1 MARIVAFQAAE
12 EGSEPSGSTR
22 RLLLKKE
29 RFMKDL
35 RKLLPYIHKD
45 LLEIEII
52 PDESTRC
59 GPLVLYKSRI
69 KVYSSIEYKT
79 INFPTYRDEKGR
91 LVVSKQEIVKARGEL
106 LGVIE

>member
-1 MARIVAFQAAE
+1 MDVRLTTYCYHSMLRRDVSPTKE
-12 EGSEPSGSTR
+12 EPMR
-22 RLLLKKE
+22 
-29 RFMKDL
+29 DL

-79 INFPTYRDEKGR
+79 IDFPAHRDEKGR
-91 LVVSKQEIVKARGEL
+91 FVVPKPEIVKTRGEL

>member
-1 MARIVAFQAAE
+1 
-12 EGSEPSGSTR
+12 
-22 RLLLKKE
+22 
-29 RFMKDL
+29 MKDL
-35 RKLLPYIHKD
+35 RELLPYIHRD

-69 KVYSSIEYKT
+69 KVYSYIEYKT
-79 INFPTYRDEKGR
+79 INFPPHRDEKGR
-91 LVVSKQEIVKARGEL
+91 LVIPKQEIVKARGEL

>member
-1 MARIVAFQAAE
+1 
-12 EGSEPSGSTR
+12 
-22 RLLLKKE
+22 
-29 RFMKDL
+29 MKDL
-35 RKLLPYIHKD
+35 RELLPYIHKD

-69 KVYSSIEYKT
+69 KVYSCIEYTT
-79 INFPTYRDEKGR
+79 INFPSHRDEKGR
-91 LVVSKQEIVKARGEL
+91 FVVPKPEVVKARGEL

>member
-1 MARIVAFQAAE
+1 MPRKE
-12 EGSEPSGSTR
+12 EAMR
-22 RLLLKKE
+22 
-29 RFMKDL
+29 DL
-35 RKLLPYIHKD
+35 RELLPHIHKD

-79 INFPTYRDEKGR
+79 INSPAYRDEKGR
-91 LVVSKQEIVKARGEL
+91 LVIPKQEVVEIRGEL
-106 LGVIE
+106 LGFIK

>member
-1 MARIVAFQAAE
+1 MSSILIRV
-12 EGSEPSGSTR
+12 TT
-22 RLLLKKE
+22 LKKE
-29 RFMKDL
+29 RSMQNL

-69 KVYSSIEYKT
+69 KVYSSVEYER
-79 INFPTYRDEKGR
+79 IDFPAYRDEKGR
-91 LVVSKQEIVKARGEL
+91 FVVPKPEIVKTRGEL

>member
-1 MARIVAFQAAE
+1 MPTKE
-12 EGSEPSGSTR
+12 ETMR
-22 RLLLKKE
+22 
-29 RFMKDL
+29 DL
-35 RKLLPYIHKD
+35 RELLPYIHKD

-69 KVYSSIEYKT
+69 KVYSSIEYKR
-79 INFPTYRDEKGR
+79 INFSTHRDEKGR
-91 LVVSKQEIVKARGEL
+91 FVIPKKEVVEVRGEL